1 MPQALISG
9 NIMFFYGFFVVLVS
23 VFCVETTTHT
33 DALTPL
39 NTSQNEEMMAPSSLM
54 TYQATASLEKVNI
67 SRLLM
72 SITPASAR
80 GRQIPL
86 NFYRTTELQ
95 ETMNEHSFK
104 RRQPAMVRSATSPKP
119 IIKQRVAAATAEKE
133 ATSKS
138 TTVST
143 SRNFRKIN
151 LAESSGAVSTS
162 LSTTPLS
169 ANGESSATPIANGES
184 SKFFSNVQAAI
195 NQLMSTSGREVVRKL
210 QQANISTDCSLGLL
224 QFTRAI
230 QDLQPWAMR
239 LIDATGKYP
248 TGSLQGTFADL
259 GAYDE
264 CIETVVRD
272 EYGTLKVRGQYCDV
286 HLSILD
292 QEILDQIVFP
302 AILNYNKRMGRF
314 MSFLTDKSLPGIR
327 LGVCFIDACKEQD
340 LANIGSIVA
349 GSFMKITVK
358 DCVTNEY
365 EEINVVQAWIIA
377 FLAVLSAVI
386 TCGTIFELF
395 TGNWENERKNALY
408 YKCITAFSVVS
419 NSQRILKVTENGD
432 PDTQDYRFV
441 HGLRCLSIFWICLGH
456 SYSQTNENRTRIFNA
471 VNIFESWESPIMS
484 AGFIAVD
491 TFFFI
496 SGYVLYLNL
505 NKQKR
510 SRVIVAVVAILRRFL
525 RFTIPTFFMIMCI
538 YLLPLI
544 ASGPYSKEFY
554 DRFDAEVRQQ
564 WWHLIGQFYNWRMEN
579 YEVRIMTHL
588 WYLSADFQLF
598 IVAVAVI
605 QTFRTKNWVTVF
617 IFVVLSLL
625 CCGIGAWHIYGTNLL
640 PFVAT
645 LHKTYRAIID
655 TTTQYYTLPFYHAVC
670 FFSGCITFNF
680 VQQYGKTKISKS
692 IQAFLWCI
700 ALCCGLCCL
709 YMKLDWNL
717 NGGQASETKRMFAA
731 FFDRVL
737 WSVCISWFSF
747 ACTTGR
753 GGFVNQFLSWNGFV
767 PLARLSFG
775 VYLVHLPFYHLMY
788 RIGRERSFYS
798 HFTLVS
804 NCFVVLVWSHILSFI
819 LCVTCELPT
828 MHLEKMVFM
837 RWIKKQGAMQ
847 EPKEEHHFVG
857 ERA

>member
-302 AILNYNKRMGRF
+302 AILNYNKRRSVGHLCR
-314 MSFLTDKSLPGIR
+314 SINHPQHPQGAQV
-327 LGVCFIDACKEQD
+327 LGKTITGHRTATTEPTFNRPSTVIHWLLCGVRHNQPPPT
-340 LANIGSIVA
+340 SIVH
-349 GSFMKITVK
+349 
-358 DCVTNEY
+358 NH
-365 EEINVVQAWIIA
+365 
-377 FLAVLSAVI
+377 LVI
-386 TCGTIFELF
+386 GI
-395 TGNWENERKNALY
+395 
-408 YKCITAFSVVS
+408 SVV
-419 NSQRILKVTENGD
+419 
-432 PDTQDYRFV
+432 
-441 HGLRCLSIFWICLGH
+441 
-456 SYSQTNENRTRIFNA
+456 
-471 VNIFESWESPIMS
+471 
-484 AGFIAVD
+484 
-491 TFFFI
+491 
-496 SGYVLYLNL
+496 
-505 NKQKR
+505 
-510 SRVIVAVVAILRRFL
+510 
-525 RFTIPTFFMIMCI
+525 
-538 YLLPLI
+538 PL
-544 ASGPYSKEFY
+544 
-554 DRFDAEVRQQ
+554 DA
-564 WWHLIGQFYNWRMEN
+564 
-579 YEVRIMTHL
+579 T
-588 WYLSADFQLF
+588 AD
-598 IVAVAVI
+598 
-605 QTFRTKNWVTVF
+605 
-617 IFVVLSLL
+617 
-625 CCGIGAWHIYGTNLL
+625 G
-640 PFVAT
+640 
-645 LHKTYRAIID
+645 
-655 TTTQYYTLPFYHAVC
+655 
-670 FFSGCITFNF
+670 
-680 VQQYGKTKISKS
+680 
-692 IQAFLWCI
+692 
-700 ALCCGLCCL
+700 
-709 YMKLDWNL
+709 
-717 NGGQASETKRMFAA
+717 E
-731 FFDRVL
+731 
-737 WSVCISWFSF
+737 
-747 ACTTGR
+747 
-753 GGFVNQFLSWNGFV
+753 
-767 PLARLSFG
+767 LAPG
-775 VYLVHLPFYHLMY
+775 
-788 RIGRERSFYS
+788 
-798 HFTLVS
+798 
-804 NCFVVLVWSHILSFI
+804 
-819 LCVTCELPT
+819 
-828 MHLEKMVFM
+828 
-837 RWIKKQGAMQ
+837 
-847 EPKEEHHFVG
+847 
-857 ERA
+857 